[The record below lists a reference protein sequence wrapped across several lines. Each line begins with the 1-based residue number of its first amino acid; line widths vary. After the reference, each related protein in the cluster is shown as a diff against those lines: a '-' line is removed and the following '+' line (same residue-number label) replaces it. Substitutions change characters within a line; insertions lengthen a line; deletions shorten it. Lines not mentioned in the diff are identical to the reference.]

1 MPGCCAVQVWQ
12 QPLAANLHPTVR
24 PPDCLQKK
32 LGQTWNSIQNGAE
45 DLGNDIA
52 DAIGGIFG

>member
-1 MPGCCAVQVWQ
+1 VWQ